1 MNSLSIFYQYSQI
14 TIFIVVNMKIANLL
28 QINID
33 SIVKAILSIFS
44 LFSDKTPQFKVH
56 GGSPVEN
63 MALQNI
69 QVNL

>member
-1 MNSLSIFYQYSQI
+1 MM
-14 TIFIVVNMKIANLL
+14 IVMKIANLF

-33 SIVKAILSIFS
+33 GIVKAILSIFS